1 MAECPIRLKT
11 SDLSAPTTGKRIGKP
26 KYLSPKELAKLQGC
40 SERTF
45 RTWCKRGFIREAY
58 QTPGGHWRIPMPL
71 LAKTCHWLDTHSN
84 GCPFDDTVKDFRRKF
99 APEFAEYLMLAQL
112 FQQRL
117 DQDFPVPTIAEFGD
131 ILRAGQIKDPS
142 NPMAIQ
148 ARQIQDEIMQR
159 LEAGKPF
166 SDLILMGLVYQFW
179 HEKKRRPTVAEI
191 AELMGLSRPAFYRR
205 HTRAELYRALRVACG
220 RVEARLPD
228 PDGLDAV
235 QKANRKAKKPNFAS
249 LWRDPTW
256 NAINRRVAATPL
268 LP

>member
-1 MAECPIRLKT
+1 MAECPIKPKT
-11 SDLSAPTTGKRIGKP
+11 SDLSAPTMGKGIGKP
-26 KYLSPKELAKLQGC
+26 KYLSPKGLANLQGC
-40 SERTF
+40 SERTI
-45 RTWCKRGFIREAY
+45 RTWCKRGFISEAY
-58 QTPGGHWRIPMPL
+58 KTPGGHCRILMPL
-71 LAKTCHWLDTHSN
+71 SVKTRHWLETRSD
-84 GCPFDDTVKDFRRKF
+84 GCPFDDNVGDFRRKF
-99 APEFAEYLMLAQL
+99 APEFAEWLMLAQL
-112 FQQRL
+112 YEQRL
-117 DQDFPVPTIAEFGD
+117 DQDFPVPTIAELGD
-131 ILRAGQIKDPS
+131 TLRDGKIADTSDQRAIK
-142 NPMAIQ
+142 

-220 RVEARLPD
+220 RVEAHLPD

-249 LWRDPTW
+249 L
-256 NAINRRVAATPL
+256 
-268 LP
+268 